1 MSVGCDDAGSG
12 RRQWRQQSSGD
23 GGQERVTAEEMK
35 EHGRQEETMAVL
47 SLWQTEATHE
57 EILISTT
64 FSMTCHN
71 SIITLNIKINK

>member
-47 SLWQTEATHE
+47 SLPYKPGHKRRRGIRDTH
-57 EILISTT
+57 
-64 FSMTCHN
+64 
-71 SIITLNIKINK
+71 